1 MTDVPEIRKGS
12 KCMVRTMDKAETEGE
27 FLGYTMMGS
36 ENALVLRTEDGVVRF
51 MIMANI
57 SYLDLTDQAPEEE
70 DKDAIGRRAD
80 VYYG

>member
-1 MTDVPEIRKGS
+1 MNDVPEIRKGS
-12 KCMVRTMDKAETEGE
+12 KCRVKVMDEAETEGE

-36 ENALVLRTEDGVVRF
+36 ENALVLRTQDGVARF

-70 DKDAIGRRAD
+70 DRDAAGRRAD
-80 VYYG
+80 IYYG